1 MILEQA
7 AALKD
12 SVPIILHHHE
22 RFAGHGYPYGLRGS
36 EIPMGARIVAIADAY
51 DAMVNDRPYKRAM
64 SHADAIEELRL
75 NAGTQFDPELV
86 AVFCD
91 LFAALAP
98 EPDQTILAINAM
110 HSHRRVPAQLVAA
123 DGMTPSVSG
132 PRDARHG
139 RAATSSGMT
148 DAAARP
154 PRPARGQIRSA
165 GDPGRQGPGPS
176 AIREETSTAAADAQ
190 VRMELTDTGS
200 GPPAQASDTSDS
212 PSADRPR
219 GIVSG

>member
-64 SHADAIEELRL
+64 SHADAVQELRIH
-75 NAGTQFDPELV
+75 AGTQFDPELV
-86 AVFCD
+86 TVFCD
-91 LFAALAP
+91 LFASLAP
-98 EPDQTILAINAM
+98 EPDETILAINAM
-110 HSHRRVPAQLVAA
+110 HSHRGVPVQLVAA
-123 DGMTPSVSG
+123 DGLTPAVSG
-132 PRDARHG
+132 PRVARHHRVASG
-139 RAATSSGMT
+139 SGMA
-148 DAAARP
+148 DATARP
-154 PRPARGQIRSA
+154 PKPGRGQIRSA
-165 GDPGRQGPGPS
+165 GDPARQGPGPS
-176 AIREETSTAAADAQ
+176 AIREETSTAAAEAHG
-190 VRMELTDTGS
+190 RMELTDTGS
-200 GPPAQASDTSDS
+200 GPPAQAPDSSGS
-212 PSADRPR
+212 PSSDRPR